1 MKHIVKTLCLILALC
16 LVVAP
21 LAGCASHKRPLSYV
35 KSSLERTIERSV
47 LGEVLSVVLSSLGE
61 GTLDL
66 SVSGG
71 IPLAVSTPL
80 ISRSALM
87 LRRVRS
93 RPNRCFVRVKRIL
106 MPSFGFQRTVP
117 CSPRMR
123 CWAPPLGVDFNT
135 LKNDISHSIFINGS
149 GTAYAE
155 EKINESTAAAIL
167 TWVDGFY
174 TLFGA
179 LEDTPDMLDKYVEI
193 FLKNLTEYAGIS
205 RYSEKGKVKV
215 YLSVDNT
222 MLSRA
227 LRDTWATAVKDKT
240 LVRRAREVART
251 RDAMQSA
258 LSGVVYSEWTNKVE
272 AWLANS
278 AEIEALCAKI
288 DAADP
293 FTFEL
298 NATVKKLTGKLL
310 YLDLTHRSGEDATA
324 FSIDL
329 SAKDH
334 LELSFLVEGV
344 KHSLSVAVEKDSWRT
359 FTADYTY
366 HRALG
371 DAAPKTV
378 SGRFDLLKKE
388 DTYTLTLG
396 KNGAVK
402 TVSGRF
408 SCENDAFV
416 FAIDSVKSGD
426 ASVDFKFSLSMK
438 EKAEMAPAPHYVNLV
453 TVTEQRIA
461 PVAERAKAA
470 KATFL
475 EAVELDAFTT
485 EGIFAYLIAPLSF
498 ES

>member
-1 MKHIVKTLCLILALC
+1 
-16 LVVAP
+16 
-21 LAGCASHKRPLSYV
+21 
-35 KSSLERTIERSV
+35 
-47 LGEVLSVVLSSLGE
+47 
-61 GTLDL
+61 
-66 SVSGG
+66 
-71 IPLAVSTPL
+71 
-80 ISRSALM
+80 M
-87 LRRVRS
+87 LRAGEKNFDAKLWFSEDRAVLTS
-93 RPNRCFVRVKRIL
+93 DAL
-106 MPSFGFQRTVP
+106 LGSTT
-117 CSPRMR
+117 
-123 CWAPPLGVDFNT
+123 LGVDFNT